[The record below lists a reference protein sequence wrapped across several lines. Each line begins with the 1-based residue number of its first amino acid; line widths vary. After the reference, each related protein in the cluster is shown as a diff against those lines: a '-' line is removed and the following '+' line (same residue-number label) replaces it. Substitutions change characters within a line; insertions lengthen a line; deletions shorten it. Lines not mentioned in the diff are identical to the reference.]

1 MTIWSWASGGR
12 RTFDLKD
19 GGAFAAIFGGGSKA
33 NQSVTDARVLTLS
46 ATWAALRLK
55 SRTMGALPRGVYERR
70 SANDRVAADGH
81 WLSDILTVSPN
92 ADQTP
97 AEFFQGV
104 HACVGMRGNFFARKA
119 GLRGSVANRQ
129 FASLE
134 TMHPDATQRR
144 REGGEVVFDWID
156 PDGKRVTL
164 PEEEVFHVRGFS
176 LGQNLGLSPLHHG
189 REIFGTGLAAD
200 EQAAKL
206 FRSGLASNGFLKV
219 EQELKG
225 TQRTDLQKIMDEYV
239 GSTNAGKM
247 MILEAG
253 MTYVPLSLKPE
264 EAQLLGTR
272 RFSIE
277 EQCRV
282 IGVPPILIGHA
293 SEGQTMF
300 GSGVEQIFLMWLQTE
315 LNPSLVELEQRI
327 VKDLLPPA
335 EKARFYAEHAVEG
348 LLRADAAG
356 RAALY
361 SSLIQNVVMRPAEAR
376 RMENLP
382 YDADA
387 DRLFGNAA
395 LVPIELLGQN
405 ADPAA
410 KAGNALSRWLRLAA
424 SEGIAA

>member
-1 MTIWSWASGGR
+1 MTIWSWASGR

-33 NQSVTDARVLTLS
+33 NQSVTDARVLTLG

-70 SANDRVAADGH
+70 SATDRVAADGH

-104 HACVGMRGNFFARKA
+104 HACVSMRGNFFARKA

-134 TMHPDATQRR
+134 TMHPDATARR
-144 REGGEVVFDWID
+144 RDGGAVVFDWID

-225 TQRTDLQKIMDEYV
+225 TQRVDLQKIMDEYV

-282 IGVPPILIGHA
+282 IGVPPILIGH
-293 SEGQTMF
+293 SPEGQTMF
-300 GSGVEQIFLMWLQTE
+300 GSGVEQVFLMWLQTE
-315 LNPSLVELEQRI
+315 INPSLVELEQRI

-335 EKARFYAEHAVEG
+335 ERGRFYAEHAVEG
-348 LLRADAAG
+348 LLRADSAG

-361 SSLIQNVVMRPAEAR
+361 TSLVNNAMMKPAEGR
-376 RMENLP
+376 RLENLP
-382 YDADA
+382 YDPASDVLLA
-387 DRLFGNAA
+387 NAA
-395 LVPIELLGQN
+395 LVPLAMLGQN
-405 ADPAA
+405 QDPAA
-410 KAGNALSRWLRLAA
+410 NARNALATWLRLGA
-424 SEGIAA
+424 SEGLAA